1 MLGYVKTTWPV
12 PEIYLW
18 EKGPSSCGVFSH
30 ELVDEIVEE
39 RSADPVVCQD
49 RSIRKVCYPSVF
61 PMIAPKPLPLSVLVI
76 PGGGYERVVI
86 DKEGFEIGSW
96 LNSVGITAFVLK
108 YRLPEAPHGQD
119 HGIPLQDAQRAMTL
133 IREQGASWGWPE
145 GKVAVMGFS
154 AGGHLAAELCTR
166 WDTQVPAGIAEY
178 IDAEKCRPDLGLLMY
193 PVVSMQAGVTHQGS
207 RSRLL
212 GSQPSPELVE
222 LHSAE
227 LQVRQDMPPL
237 FMVHALD
244 DGAVPV
250 TNTLRL
256 CEVCSKRGIPVEA
269 HIFPDGGHG
278 FGLREK
284 SGTIASWPDLA
295 VHWLTIQGGLK

>member
-1 MLGYVKTTWPV
+1 MSGYVKTSWPV

-18 EKGPSSCGVFSH
+18 EKGSSPVPFSH
-30 ELVDEIVEE
+30 DRLEEIVEE
-39 RSADPVVCQD
+39 RSSDPMVRQD
-49 RSIRKVCYPSVF
+49 RSIRNVRYPSLF
-61 PMIAPKPLPLSVLVI
+61 PMIASKPLPLAILVI

-133 IREQGASWGWPE
+133 IREQGASWGWPG
-145 GKVAVMGFS
+145 GKLAVMGFS

-166 WDTQVPAGIAEY
+166 WDAQVPAGLAPY
-178 IDAEKCRPDLGLLMY
+178 IEGENCRPDLGLLMY

-212 GSQPSPELVE
+212 GTQPSPELVE

-237 FMVHALD
+237 FVVHALD

-295 VHWLTIQGGLK
+295 VHWLTIQGGLE